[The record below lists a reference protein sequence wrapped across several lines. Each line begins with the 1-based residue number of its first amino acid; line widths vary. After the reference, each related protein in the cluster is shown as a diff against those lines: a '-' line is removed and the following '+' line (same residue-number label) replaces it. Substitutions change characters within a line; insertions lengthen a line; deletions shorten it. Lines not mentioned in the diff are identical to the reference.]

1 MTPNP
6 PGDPFDDWRERRRQ
20 KWEAHMQRRMARRA
34 HHTYGGISAGH
45 GRNGP
50 LVIGTIIL
58 LLGIV
63 FLLENLGYFQVVQLW
78 QFWPLVL
85 IAVGTAKLIDS
96 GGKNWISGTAL
107 TLIGLIFLANNVGY
121 LPWNIWKFIWPA
133 LLILAGVL
141 ILIRG
146 SFRFNTN
153 VHWAGAFQDRG
164 SSAENMLHEYAI
176 FGGVNRRIESQ
187 DFQGGEAIAV
197 FGGVDID
204 MHRAATT
211 REEISVDVNAIFG
224 GVEMWVP
231 DTWDV
236 IVRGSSILGGF
247 EDKTQRTPAPE
258 GAKRPRL
265 VIRGSAVFGGVVVKN

>member
-20 KWEAHMQRRMARRA
+20 KWEAHLQRRMARRG
-34 HHTYGGISAGH
+34 HHTYGGIWSGH
-45 GRNGP
+45 GRGGP

-58 LLGIV
+58 LLGIL
-63 FLLENLGYFQVVQLW
+63 FLLENLGYFQVAPLW
-78 QFWPLVL
+78 QFWPVVL
-85 IAVGTAKLIDS
+85 IAVGIAKLIDS
-96 GGKNWISGTAL
+96 RGKNWIPGTVL
-107 TLIGLIFLANNVGY
+107 TLIGLIFLANNIGV
-121 LPWNIWKFIWPA
+121 LAWNIWKFAGPA

-141 ILIRG
+141 ILVRG
-146 SFRFNTN
+146 SFHFDDN
-153 VHWAGAFQDRG
+153 VYWTGAFQDTG
-164 SSAENMLHEYAI
+164 ANAENVLHEYAI

-187 DFQGGEAIAV
+187 DFQGGEAIAL
-197 FGGVDID
+197 FGGVEID

-224 GVEMWVP
+224 GVELWTP

-247 EDKTQRTPAPE
+247 EDKTHRTAAPE
-258 GAKRPRL
+258 GVKRPRL